1 MGHVRHP
8 KTYITL
14 TPTAVKINWTNMAT
28 KTTSHSTL
36 VGTRL
41 DGTQPI
47 YEQLMWEIKLYL
59 HEAVMPRAWGITA
72 TCTGHNRHQ
81 LWPNSQISI
90 KLNWEAECDYSTV
103 AMFFFIP
110 GESLLLSIPLKG
122 DAYCFCIERLLP
134 PQCSAAVYAS
144 VMFWPFESK
153 I

>member
-1 MGHVRHP
+1 MVSFNTIDQMAQKSQNNFFVIQACLTVGRVGHVRHP

-47 YEQLMWEIKLYL
+47 YEQLMWEIKLYS
-59 HEAVMPRAWGITA
+59 HVAVMPRAWGITA

-81 LWPNSQISI
+81 L
-90 KLNWEAECDYSTV
+90 
-103 AMFFFIP
+103 
-110 GESLLLSIPLKG
+110 
-122 DAYCFCIERLLP
+122 
-134 PQCSAAVYAS
+134 
-144 VMFWPFESK
+144 
-153 I
+153 